1 MNEYFQS
8 REKIVD
14 CFFDWGIHSMRLEA
28 ASKAKVAVNLRYI
41 ERTFRA
47 GQGSETAL
55 SHSAGRQSVASCSCQ
70 NTLAGFFP
78 ALTCEKLEV
87 KRESWCHLEGESRH
101 LRGRLE
107 KFLQQNSSFNSE
119 EQAGW

>member
-1 MNEYFQS
+1 MT
-8 REKIVD
+8 
-14 CFFDWGIHSMRLEA
+14 GIHSMRLEA
-28 ASKAKVAVNLRYI
+28 ASKAKVAVNLHYI

-87 KRESWCHLEGESRH
+87 KRERVGATWRVRVGT
-101 LRGRLE
+101 
-107 KFLQQNSSFNSE
+107 SE
-119 EQAGW
+119 EG